1 MEETVANTALETKLI
16 QLQLTTKRTDR
27 ILAKTHEESI
37 SQHQTNFRMV
47 IGQVDKLR
55 LTVEAEK
62 IAAKEDTTEWNVQID
77 AKISEADA
85 HVRKTKEWL
94 AENKSK
100 LVEIENEEKMQFEVK
115 LYETKLKLQNVGN
128 TLHENENMIGMS
140 GLQAKL
146 PKLVISKFNGSPMDW
161 PRFWGQFTEN
171 IEKSSIAPVTKFA
184 YLRKL
189 LAPKVRPTIE
199 ALPFPLEGYNQA
211 KSILQAKYGK
221 ESEIVKCYTH
231 DILELPIIHGTS
243 AKKIHEFN
251 EKLTYCVQALETLKK
266 LEGVNG
272 AVLMTLDKLPGIR
285 GDLVRTDL
293 AWEKWEFIQLV
304 EALNQWCRRNPVEK
318 PVDGDEESKTK
329 RREKFF
335 HANS

>member
-1 MEETVANTALETKLI
+1 M
-16 QLQLTTKRTDR
+16 
-27 ILAKTHEESI
+27 
-37 SQHQTNFRMV
+37 
-47 IGQVDKLR
+47 
-55 LTVEAEK
+55 
-62 IAAKEDTTEWNVQID
+62 
-77 AKISEADA
+77 
-85 HVRKTKEWL
+85 
-94 AENKSK
+94 
-100 LVEIENEEKMQFEVK
+100 EIENEEKMQFEVK
-115 LYETKLKLQNVGN
+115 LYETKLKLQNVGT

-221 ESEIVKCYTH
+221 ESEIVKCYTR

-335 HANS
+335 HANSQRSTSRVCVYCDDTEHKTKDCTKITETSAHRQILAKKRLCFNCAAGNHKASECPSKLSCQKCDKRHHTSICDSTQVKKNDEINKQKYCHDYLSK